1 MSPSSEP
8 PFEVPLG
15 LDVIGKKLLEG
26 TSLPAFYDLNQD
38 DFFAI
43 VAIRY
48 SEVFAL
54 PDLGALK
61 DPEKGFTAF
70 CDLMTEYFLAA
81 PSETL
86 VSAKDERGQDVNFFG
101 EAILAHLGDQN
112 LTSQSLYAYDG
123 VEKHSRAWRLIN
135 LFVKFVV
142 IKCFKRALSWL
153 QEFDITK
160 ARNRIKELQ
169 EGKRKLESVPV
180 SPRKVFK

>member
-8 PFEVPLG
+8 PFKVPLG

-26 TSLPAFYDLNQD
+26 TLLPAFYDLNQD

-43 VAIRY
+43 VAMRY
-48 SEVFAL
+48 VEVFAV
-54 PDLGALK
+54 PDPGALK

-81 PSETL
+81 PSETP
-86 VSAKDERGQDVNFFG
+86 VSAKDEKGQDVNFFG
-101 EAILAHLGDQN
+101 EAILAHLGSQN

-123 VEKHSRAWRLIN
+123 EKHSRARLLIN
-135 LFVKFVV
+135 LFVKFVA

-169 EGKRKLESVPV
+169 EGKRKLRSVPI
-180 SPRKVFK
+180 SQQKVFK